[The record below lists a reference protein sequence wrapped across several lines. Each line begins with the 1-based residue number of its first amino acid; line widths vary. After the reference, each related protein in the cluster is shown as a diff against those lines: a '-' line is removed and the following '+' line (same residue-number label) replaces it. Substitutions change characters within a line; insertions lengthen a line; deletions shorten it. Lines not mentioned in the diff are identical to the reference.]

1 VSTRAERRLPRLTY
15 SVAEAA
21 AVIGIS
27 ERELRYLIAAGTFGV
42 APLGIPCR
50 RRLFPRAEIH
60 AYARGEHPSQQ
71 HRQSA

>member
-1 VSTRAERRLPRLTY
+1 VSTRAERLTY
-15 SVAEAA
+15 TLAEAA

-27 ERELRYLIAAGTFGV
+27 ERELRYLLAAGTFGV

-71 HRQSA
+71 QQQRSA